1 MATNASRNCVSE
13 VAHGGPRVPPFAA
26 FSAPAPRAFRTA
38 GLSRPCCSVIHP
50 KTGAVCDKPQDD
62 NRQSHRWSIRKTT
75 KPPRKRFELRKTAL
89 AMVEDTRYQRRLL
102 QDLRTPRLE
111 PSTECMLWAYP
122 IGRTRTTS
130 RCSSGSTSTSPE
142 FSRTI
147 ERLTKQ
153 TPVSSPHHCR
163 LRPNELFP

>member
-13 VAHGGPRVPPFAA
+13 VAHGA
-26 FSAPAPRAFRTA
+26 RAFRH
-38 GLSRPCCSVIHP
+38 LLRSRPP
-50 KTGAVCDKPQDD
+50 PLALFAQQDC
-62 NRQSHRWSIRKTT
+62 RVHVVASYIRRRERCATSRRTT
-75 KPPRKRFELRKTAL
+75 TDRVTDGRFEKQRSRPERDSSFARPRWLWSKTRAIS
-89 AMVEDTRYQRRLL
+89 AGCC
-102 QDLRTPRLE
+102 RTYGHPGE